1 MFCNQ
6 SRFDLPTAIVT
17 ESIFNQLVDSAQ
29 TRWLTS
35 EHRRLREALANSS
48 PKFLA
53 EPSGKAERGEVRRG
67 LRSAEGR
74 LLPEGR
80 KNEVRRG
87 LRSAEGR
94 LLPEGRKNDGISTSV
109 QTTPT
114 PPNSGGEKNTLLD
127 QWANDE
133 NFIKFCQGQEAS
145 RKRGAGGK
153 TKGEIFKALTID
165 KKLQTY
171 CDNLKK
177 SLPFVIFIATYI
189 ETASAS
195 GKLGCWR
202 KQAACRLNGLCVID
216 FDHIEGD
223 CRAVWEE
230 AYAKLSDKDKSRILL
245 VYITPSGHGLKVVFM
260 ADVAVGN
267 LIDNQKDFS
276 KKLGLNPDE
285 ACKDASRGAFLTT
298 REDIILLDERIFT
311 YENPAFGEKYN
322 ELYHAGKSQPTDLF
336 TTTMTTKTT
345 DAVNGGN
352 NLACGEGK
360 KFSPCERPE
369 VERSKLSELSS
380 KQEPELSY
388 NGVPYVKIIEAWLDG
403 KDLTNKRHD
412 TLVELANH
420 LRYLVG
426 KNAKKIEEV
435 VMSLPWV
442 QDLAAEGED
451 VAGTVSSVMGWRYNE
466 RMPDRLREALGKV
479 GALDSPPKLG
489 GVRGGLRSAEGRLL
503 PEGRK
508 NNGISEAVQTTP
520 PDGTPPNLGGEK
532 DTDIYAMLPLDKWA
546 EELQEMAEFYPCM
559 KELFLN
565 AHPHKLPAILFS
577 SAALFGTL
585 MTRAYYHFW
594 YEPEIVRRLNYC
606 IFIIGDP
613 GAGKNVIEKFYFKI
627 ADPMIQADQCL
638 IDAVNRYKDGRT
650 ERTTSTKA
658 QKGDALKKPVVGIR
672 VHPARTATGEFIRHM
687 LAAVE
692 NVQGTPMNLHMFSF
706 DSELDNVTKNNKGGD
721 WKDREILELKAFHN
735 EQDGQMYANQ
745 ESITGM
751 FNVFWNFIYTGTPY
765 ALHRKVNQRN
775 FGTGMSTR
783 LAVIPLP
790 DKGMAQRH
798 QKRDPS
804 ANETLRTWAY
814 RLDRVEGEIPI
825 EPLNDETYDWQSSR
839 LEIAEFNGD
848 KADRTLLKRIPYYGI
863 GVSLPFILMRHWD
876 EWQESKTLTMD
887 DTDKRLCRLA
897 MEIQYKCQQFFF
909 GEMAFNYFADQ
920 NKEFVVRRRTTRYDD
935 CYRKLPDEFKT
946 QQFMDCFGC
955 SNATAARSISRFK
968 EDGIIENVKFGV
980 YKKILMELP

>member
-17 ESIFNQLVDSAQ
+17 ASIFSQLVDSAQ
-29 TRWLTS
+29 TRWLTR
-35 EHRRLREALANSS
+35 EHRKLREAL
-48 PKFLA
+48 
-53 EPSGKAERGEVRRG
+53 PSI
-67 LRSAEGR
+67 LEGDGA
-74 LLPEGR
+74 LL
-80 KNEVRRG
+80 N
-87 LRSAEGR
+87 
-94 LLPEGRKNDGISTSV
+94 
-109 QTTPT
+109 
-114 PPNSGGEKNTLLD
+114 
-127 QWANDE
+127 QWAQDE
-133 NFIKFCQGQEAS
+133 NFIKFCQVQEAS
-145 RKRGAGGK
+145 RKKAAGGK
-153 TKGEIFKALTID
+153 TKGEVFRALTIE

-177 SLPFVIFIATYI
+177 SLPFVVFIATYI

-223 CRAVWEE
+223 CRAVWKE
-230 AYAKLSDKDKSRILL
+230 AYAKLSDEDKARILL
-245 VYITPSGHGLKVVFM
+245 VYVTPSGHGLKVVFM

-276 KKLGLNPDE
+276 AKLGLNPDE

-322 ELYHAGKSQPTDLF
+322 ERYHQGKSQPTDLF

-345 DAVNGGN
+345 DAASGGN
-352 NLACGEGK
+352 SLASSED
-360 KFSPCERPE
+360 E
-369 VERSKLSELSS
+369 KLSELSS
-380 KQEPELSY
+380 KKEPDLSY

-420 LRYLVG
+420 LRYLCG

-435 VMSLPWV
+435 VMQLAWV
-442 QDLAAEGED
+442 QDLAAEGEN
-451 VAGTVSSVMGWRYNE
+451 VSSTVASVIDFKYYE
-466 RMPDRLREALGKV
+466 RMPKKMREALEKV
-479 GALDSPPKLG
+479 GATNVTKGSGTSVTSTP
-489 GVRGGLRSAEGRLL
+489 SGR
-503 PEGRK
+503 P
-508 NNGISEAVQTTP
+508 
-520 PDGTPPNLGGEK
+520 GEV
-532 DTDIYAMLPLDKWA
+532 DIYAMLPLDKWA
-546 EELQEMAEFYPCM
+546 EELQEVAAFYPCM

-565 AHPHKLPAILFS
+565 AHPHKMPAILFS

-594 YEPEIVRRLNYC
+594 YDPEIVRRLNYC

-658 QKGDALKKPVVGIR
+658 QKGEALKKPVVGIR

-721 WKDREILELKAFHN
+721 WKDREILELKSFHN

-783 LAVIPLP
+783 LAVLPLP
-790 DKGMAQRH
+790 DTGMAQR
-798 QKRDPS
+798 QQEVDPDS
-804 ANETLRTWAY
+804 NEVLRTWAY
-814 RLDRVEGEIPI
+814 RLDKVEGEIPI

-848 KADRTLLKRIPYYGI
+848 RADRTLLKRIPYYGI

-897 MEIQYKCQQFFF
+897 MDIQYKCQQFFF

-920 NKEFVVRRRTTRYDD
+920 NKELVVRRRTTRYDE

-946 QQFMDCFGC
+946 QHFMDCFGC
-955 SNATAARSISRFK
+955 SNATAARSINRFK
-968 EDGIIENVKFGV
+968 KDGIIENVKFGV

>member
-29 TRWLTS
+29 TKWLTT
-35 EHRRLREALANSS
+35 EHRKLREALANSA

-80 KNEVRRG
+80 KNEG
-87 LRSAEGR
+87 T
-94 LLPEGRKNDGISTSV
+94 STSV
-109 QTTPT
+109 QTTPA
-114 PPNSGGEKNTLLD
+114 PPNSGGEKITLLNR
-127 QWANDE
+127 WAQDE
-133 NFIKFCQGQEAS
+133 NFIKFCQRQEAS
-145 RKRGAGGK
+145 RKKAAGGK
-153 TKGEIFKALTID
+153 TKGEVFKALTIE

-216 FDHIEGD
+216 FDHVDEGVQTTPPD
-223 CRAVWEE
+223 GTPPNLGGERLREIWEE
-230 AYAKLSDKDKSRILL
+230 AYNKLSDEDKARILL

-276 KKLGLNPDE
+276 AKLGLNPDE

-311 YENPAFGEKYN
+311 YENPEFGEKYN
-322 ELYHAGKSQPTDLF
+322 EQYHAGHSQATNLK
-336 TTTMTTKTT
+336 TTTMTARPLVARKARTKTT
-345 DAVNGGN
+345 DAANG
-352 NLACGEGK
+352 EDEK
-360 KFSPCERPE
+360 
-369 VERSKLSELSS
+369 
-380 KQEPELSY
+380 LSY

-420 LRYLVG
+420 LRYLCG

-435 VMSLPWV
+435 VMQLPWV
-442 QDLAAEGED
+442 QDLAAEGEN
-451 VAGTVSSVMGWRYNE
+451 VSSTVASVIDFKYYE
-466 RMPDRLREALGKV
+466 RMPKKMREALEKV
-479 GALDSPPKLG
+479 GALEQK
-489 GVRGGLRSAEGRLL
+489 
-503 PEGRK
+503 
-508 NNGISEAVQTTP
+508 ISDAAGAA
-520 PDGTPPNLGGEK
+520 D
-532 DTDIYAMLPLDKWA
+532 DIYAQLPLDKWA

-565 AHPHKLPAILFS
+565 AHPHKMPAILFS

-658 QKGDALKKPVVGIR
+658 QKGEALKKPVVGIR

-721 WKDREILELKAFHN
+721 WKDREILELKSFHN

-798 QKRDPS
+798 QKVDPNS
-804 ANETLRTWAY
+804 NEALRTWAY

-825 EPLNDETYDWQSSR
+825 EPLNDETYDWQSSH

-920 NKEFVVRRRTTRYDD
+920 NKEFVVRRRTTRYDE

-946 QQFMDCFGC
+946 QQFKDHFNT
-955 SNATAARSISRFK
+955 SDAATSRALK
-968 EDGIIENVKFGV
+968 RLQTDGIVEKVKYGV
-980 YKKILMELP
+980 YHKILQELP

>member
-6 SRFDLPTAIVT
+6 SRFDLPTVIVT
-17 ESIFNQLVDSAQ
+17 ASIFNQLVDSAQ
-29 TRWLTS
+29 TRWLTH

-48 PKFLA
+48 PKL
-53 EPSGKAERGEVRRG
+53 GEVRRG
-67 LRSAEGR
+67 L
-74 LLPEGR
+74 
-80 KNEVRRG
+80 NE
-87 LRSAEGR
+87 
-94 LLPEGRKNDGISTSV
+94 GISTSV

-127 QWANDE
+127 QWASDE
-133 NFIKFCQGQEAS
+133 NFIKFCQRQEAS
-145 RKRGAGGK
+145 RKKAAGGK
-153 TKGEIFKALTID
+153 TKGEVFKALTIE

-216 FDHIEGD
+216 FDHVDEGVQTTPPNGTPPNLGGE
-223 CRAVWEE
+223 RLREIWEE
-230 AYAKLSDKDKSRILL
+230 AYNKLSDEDKARILL

-260 ADVAVGN
+260 ADVNVGN

-276 KKLGLNPDE
+276 AKLGLNPDE

-322 ELYHAGKSQPTDLF
+322 EQYHAGKSQSTDLF

-345 DAVNGGN
+345 SAANGGN
-352 NLACGEGK
+352 NLASGEDK
-360 KFSPCERPE
+360 
-369 VERSKLSELSS
+369 ELS
-380 KQEPELSY
+380 KLSY

-426 KNAKKIEEV
+426 KNAKKIEKV
-435 VMSLPWV
+435 VMQLPWV
-442 QDLAAEGED
+442 QDLAAEGEN
-451 VAGTVSSVMGWRYNE
+451 VSSTVASVIDFKYHEW
-466 RMPDRLREALGKV
+466 MPKKMKEALRKV
-479 GALDSPPKLG
+479 GAVD
-489 GVRGGLRSAEGRLL
+489 
-503 PEGRK
+503 
-508 NNGISEAVQTTP
+508 QTTP

-627 ADPMIQADQCL
+627 ADPIIQSDQCL

-721 WKDREILELKAFHN
+721 WKDREILELKSFHN

-798 QKRDPS
+798 QKRDPH
-804 ANETLRTWAY
+804 ANEALRTWAY

-825 EPLNDETYDWQSSR
+825 EPLNDETFDWQSSR

-920 NKEFVVRRRTTRYDD
+920 NKEFVVRRRTTRFDD
-935 CYRKLPDEFKT
+935 CYRKLPDEFRT
-946 QQFMDCFGC
+946 QQMMDSFQC
-955 SNATAARSISRFK
+955 SQPTASRNITRFLQ
-968 EDGIIENVKFGV
+968 DGIIERIAHGTYRK
-980 YKKILMELP
+980 LLQELP

>member
-1 MFCNQ
+1 M
-6 SRFDLPTAIVT
+6 T

-29 TRWLTS
+29 TKWLTT
-35 EHRRLREALANSS
+35 EHRKLREALANSA

-80 KNEVRRG
+80 KNEG
-87 LRSAEGR
+87 T
-94 LLPEGRKNDGISTSV
+94 STSV
-109 QTTPT
+109 QTTPA
-114 PPNSGGEKNTLLD
+114 PPNSGGEKITLLNR
-127 QWANDE
+127 WAQDE
-133 NFIKFCQGQEAS
+133 NFIKFCQRQEAS
-145 RKRGAGGK
+145 RKKAAGGK
-153 TKGEIFKALTID
+153 TKGEVFKALTIE

-216 FDHIEGD
+216 FDHVDEGVQTTPPD
-223 CRAVWEE
+223 GTPPNLGGERLREIWEE
-230 AYAKLSDKDKSRILL
+230 AYNKLSDEDKARILL

-260 ADVAVGN
+260 ADVNVGN

-276 KKLGLNPDE
+276 AKLGLNPDE

-322 ELYHAGKSQPTDLF
+322 EQYHAGKSQSTDLF

-345 DAVNGGN
+345 SAANGGN
-352 NLACGEGK
+352 NLASGEDK
-360 KFSPCERPE
+360 EL
-369 VERSKLSELSS
+369 SKLF
-380 KQEPELSY
+380 ELSY

-435 VMSLPWV
+435 VIQLPWV
-442 QDLAAEGED
+442 QDLAAEGEN
-451 VAGTVSSVMGWRYNE
+451 VSSTVASVIDFKYHEW
-466 RMPDRLREALGKV
+466 MPKKMKEALRKV
-479 GALDSPPKLG
+479 GAVD
-489 GVRGGLRSAEGRLL
+489 
-503 PEGRK
+503 
-508 NNGISEAVQTTP
+508 QTTP

-627 ADPMIQADQCL
+627 ADPIIQSDQCL

-721 WKDREILELKAFHN
+721 WKDREILELKSFHN

-798 QKRDPS
+798 QKRDPH
-804 ANETLRTWAY
+804 ANEALRTWAY

-825 EPLNDETYDWQSSR
+825 EPLNDETFDWQSSR

-920 NKEFVVRRRTTRYDD
+920 NKEFVVRRRTTRFDD

-946 QQFMDCFGC
+946 QQMMDSFQC
-955 SNATAARSISRFK
+955 SQPTASRNITRFLQ
-968 EDGIIENVKFGV
+968 DGIIERIAHGTYRK
-980 YKKILMELP
+980 LLQELP